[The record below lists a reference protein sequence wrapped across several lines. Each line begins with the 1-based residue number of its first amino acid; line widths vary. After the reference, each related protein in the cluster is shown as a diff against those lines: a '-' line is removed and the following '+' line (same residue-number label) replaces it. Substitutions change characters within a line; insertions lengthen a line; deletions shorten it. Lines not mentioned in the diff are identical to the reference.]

1 MFTRIANRTYIQ
13 GRNAIYDSLSSQKLG
28 AEIEETS
35 RMLRSVSLEFSALS
49 NHLNHDAK
57 YTGELRGKFESSL
70 RDAVKAVQ
78 IVDSYRAPVAPGQ
91 GMGGHPQ
98 GAQGNQRPHPTFLQ
112 E

>member
-1 MFTRIANRTYIQ
+1 
-13 GRNAIYDSLSSQKLG
+13 
-28 AEIEETS
+28 
-35 RMLRSVSLEFSALS
+35 MLRSVSFEFSALS

-57 YTGELRGKFESSL
+57 YTGELRGRFEGSL

-98 GAQGNQRPHPTFLQ
+98 GAQGNQRPHPMFLQ